1 LSIHTINR
9 KTNFKHYTP
18 MAQIGNLTASASS
31 VFNLDFLPERFL
43 VGATDTDQPL
53 SQISVV
59 TSGTQLFSI
68 TSAAR
73 IRAVAKFDQGAT
85 LGADVKVPMWL
96 KLSTGRINKQTTINV
111 TNSGAGTESVQ
122 AVSTNISGI
131 ARRAVE
137 QSINASANATFDT
150 FEALFYDPT
159 NVLRVNI
166 TFANG
171 YVDEYTDKEI
181 NALYAAYHVADAD
194 GLLNGLSC
202 IDSDSLGGQ
211 IAQVTIY
218 NGSGGATVVLKTDYV
233 QL

>member
-1 LSIHTINR
+1 
-9 KTNFKHYTP
+9 

-43 VGATDTDQPL
+43 IGQTDTDQPL

-68 TSAAR
+68 TAAAR

-96 KLSTGRINKQTTINV
+96 KLAVGRVNKQTTINV

-122 AVSTNISGI
+122 AVSTNMGSI

-137 QSINASANATFDT
+137 QSINASANATFDN
-150 FEALFYDPT
+150 FEGIFYDPT
-159 NVLRVNI
+159 HVLRVQI
-166 TFANG
+166 TYSNG
-171 YVDEYTDKEI
+171 YTDEYTPQEI

-194 GLLNGLSC
+194 GTLNGLSC
-202 IDSDSLGGQ
+202 IDSDSGAGL
-211 IAQVTIY
+211 ISQVTIY

>member
-1 LSIHTINR
+1 
-9 KTNFKHYTP
+9 

-31 VFNLDFLPERFL
+31 VFNLDFLPERLL
-43 VGATDTDQPL
+43 VAGTDTDQPL

-96 KLSTGRINKQTTINV
+96 KFGTGRVNKQTTINV
-111 TNSGAGTESVQ
+111 TNSGAGTEAVQ
-122 AVSTNISGI
+122 AVSTNIASI

-137 QSINASANATFDT
+137 QSINASANATFNN

-159 NVLRVNI
+159 NVLRIQVI
-166 TFANG
+166 FDNG
-171 YVDEYTDKEI
+171 FSDEYTPNEI
-181 NALYAAYHVADAD
+181 DALYAGYHVSDAD
-194 GLLNGLSC
+194 GRLNGLSC
-202 IDSDSLGGQ
+202 IDSASGAGV

>member
-1 LSIHTINR
+1 
-9 KTNFKHYTP
+9 
-18 MAQIGNLTASASS
+18 MAQIGNLVASSAS

-43 VGATDTDQPL
+43 VGNTDTDQPL

-166 TFANG
+166 VFANG
-171 YVDEYTDKEI
+171 YVDEFTDKEI
-181 NALYAAYHVADAD
+181 NALYAAYHVTDAD

>member
-1 LSIHTINR
+1 
-9 KTNFKHYTP
+9 

-43 VGATDTDQPL
+43 IASTDTDQPL
-53 SQISVV
+53 SQLSVV

-68 TSAAR
+68 TAAAR

-96 KLSTGRINKQTTINV
+96 KFGTGRVNKQTTINV
-111 TNSGAGTESVQ
+111 TNSGAGTEAVQ
-122 AVSTNISGI
+122 AVSTNIGSI

-137 QSINASANATFDT
+137 QSINASANATFNN

-159 NVLRVNI
+159 NVLRIQVI
-166 TFANG
+166 FDNG
-171 YVDEYTDKEI
+171 FSDEYTPNEI
-181 NALYAAYHVADAD
+181 DALYAGYHVADAD
-194 GLLNGLSC
+194 GRLIGLSC
-202 IDSDSLGGQ
+202 IDAASGAGVIS
-211 IAQVTIY
+211 QVTIY

>member
-1 LSIHTINR
+1 
-9 KTNFKHYTP
+9 

-43 VGATDTDQPL
+43 IASTDTDQPL

-68 TSAAR
+68 TAASR

-111 TNSGAGTESVQ
+111 TNSGAGTESVE
-122 AVSTNISGI
+122 AVSTNISAI

-159 NVLRVNI
+159 NVLRIQVI
-166 TFANG
+166 FANG
-171 YVDEYTDKEI
+171 YSDEYTKNEI
-181 NALYAAYHVADAD
+181 DALYAAYHVADAD
-194 GLLNGLSC
+194 GRLNGLSV

>member
-1 LSIHTINR
+1 
-9 KTNFKHYTP
+9 

-43 VGATDTDQPL
+43 VANTDTDQPL

-73 IRAVAKFDQGAT
+73 VRAVAKFDQGAT

-111 TNSGAGTESVQ
+111 TNSGAGTEQVQ
-122 AVSTNISGI
+122 AVSTNISAI

-166 TFANG
+166 TFSNG

-181 NALYAAYHVADAD
+181 DALYAAYHVADAD
-194 GLLNGLSC
+194 GRLNGLSC

>member
-1 LSIHTINR
+1 
-9 KTNFKHYTP
+9 
-18 MAQIGNLTASASS
+18 MAQIGNLVASSAS

-43 VGATDTDQPL
+43 IGSTDTDQPL

-68 TSAAR
+68 TAAAR

-166 TFANG
+166 VFSNG
-171 YVDEYTDKEI
+171 YVDEFTDKEI
-181 NALYAAYHVADAD
+181 NALYAAYHVTDAD

>member
-1 LSIHTINR
+1 
-9 KTNFKHYTP
+9 
-18 MAQIGNLTASASS
+18 MAQIGNLTASSSS

-43 VGATDTDQPL
+43 IGQTDTDQPL

-68 TSAAR
+68 TAAAR

-96 KLSTGRINKQTTINV
+96 KLAVGRVNKQTTINV

-122 AVSTNISGI
+122 AVSTNMGSIG
-131 ARRAVE
+131 RRAVE
-137 QSINASANATFDT
+137 QSINASANATFDN
-150 FEALFYDPT
+150 FEAIFYDPA
-159 NVLRVNI
+159 NVLRIQI
-166 TFANG
+166 TYANG
-171 YVDEYTDKEI
+171 YTDEYTPQEV

-202 IDSDSLGGQ
+202 IDSDSGAGL
-211 IAQVTIY
+211 ISQVTIY

-233 QL
+233 QLYSIQ